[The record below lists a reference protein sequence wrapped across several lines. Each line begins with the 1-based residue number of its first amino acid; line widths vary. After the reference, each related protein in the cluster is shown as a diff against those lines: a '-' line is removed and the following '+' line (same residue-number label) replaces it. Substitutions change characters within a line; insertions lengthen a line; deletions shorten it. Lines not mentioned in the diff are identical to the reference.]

1 MCISSHRSRS
11 LATTK
16 LQEHLSAA
24 AVAVRRDGDRLCRF
38 VYWMAMRDQRRHV
51 ESWLTPSDL
60 VAARNWD
67 AITAL
72 AEASGLTP

>member
-1 MCISSHRSRS
+1 
-11 LATTK
+11 
-16 LQEHLSAA
+16 
-24 AVAVRRDGDRLCRF
+24 
-38 VYWMAMRDQRRHV
+38 MAMRDQRRHV